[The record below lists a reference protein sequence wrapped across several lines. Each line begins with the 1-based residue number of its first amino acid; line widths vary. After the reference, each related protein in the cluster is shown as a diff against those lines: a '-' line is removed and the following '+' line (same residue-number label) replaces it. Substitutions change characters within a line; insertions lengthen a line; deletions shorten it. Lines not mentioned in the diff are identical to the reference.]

1 MPGRDAM
8 ERNAVGNAGTMSTRR
23 TTEVTI
29 DASDTRAEPGRDAEA
44 PGDKGSRRTGRRRS
58 RWRRALQVVA
68 VIVIVATLAWLVL
81 RDTSPVGHFD
91 SAGDKDCYL
100 AAYDEA
106 MREMPEPERVLDVR
120 TGYGIVRVYRY
131 AGPAAAAGR
140 EPFLLLPGT
149 RSGAPVFADNMPGL
163 LAQRSVYALDLLG
176 EPGMSVQDRPIE
188 THADQAR
195 WLHEVLRALPEPG
208 FHVVGLSIGGW
219 TAANLAVHEPEK
231 VASLILVEPVQT
243 FAGLSIALML
253 RSLPASVSWFPKAW
267 RDSFNSWT
275 AGGAP
280 VEDVPV
286 ARMIEAG
293 MSTYTIK
300 QPQPSLIAP
309 ERLRAL
315 EMPVLVII
323 AGDSPMHD
331 SSAAAR
337 TAREN
342 LRHGTVHV
350 YPGASHAINGEQP
363 QRIAADIGDFLD
375 G

>member
-1 MPGRDAM
+1 
-8 ERNAVGNAGTMSTRR
+8 MSTRR
-23 TTEVTI
+23 TAEVTT
-29 DASDTRAEPGRDAEA
+29 DAPDGRAEPGRGTQAA
-44 PGDKGSRRTGRRRS
+44 GDPRGRRTGRPRS

-68 VIVIVATLAWLVL
+68 ATVTAATLAWLVL

-91 SAGDKDCYL
+91 SAGDKDRYL

-106 MREMPEPERVLDVR
+106 MREMPAPERVLDVR

-131 AGPAAAAGR
+131 AGPAAATDR

-188 THADQAR
+188 SHADQAR
-195 WLHEVLRALPEPG
+195 WLHEVLLALPEPA
-208 FHVVGLSIGGW
+208 FHLIGLSIGGW

-243 FAGLSIALML
+243 FTGLSLELML
-253 RSLPASVSWFPKAW
+253 RSLPVSVSWSPKSW
-267 RDSFNSWT
+267 RDGFNSWT

-293 MSTYTIK
+293 MSTYTMK

-315 EMPVLVII
+315 EMPVLAIL
-323 AGDSPMHD
+323 AGNSPMHD
-331 SSAAAR
+331 SFAAAR

-350 YPGASHAINGEQP
+350 YPGASHAINGEHP
-363 QRIAADIGDFLD
+363 HRIATDIANFLA